1 MTRAQSIAL
10 WAIGAL
16 ALVAYL
22 QSHQLAK
29 IIKGQGGALLFR
41 EDLTA

>member
-1 MTRAQSIAL
+1 MTRAQTLAL

-29 IIKGQGGALLFR
+29 IIKGRGGVHPSRGF
-41 EDLTA
+41 TV

>member
-1 MTRAQSIAL
+1 MTRAQYIAL

-22 QSHQLAK
+22 QSYQLARTMR
-29 IIKGQGGALLFR
+29 GGAVTIPPLN
-41 EDLTA
+41 A